1 MGSGSSSQTQE
12 VKQRPTTSP
21 NVNKLNGT
29 NTSTPDDVRP
39 KTTSNGTAE
48 RAPPTDKKP
57 AAQKPQV
64 PPPCPPARRKSEI
77 FILEKYQHVD
87 DYALN
92 SPSNLLVGSF
102 KDLIAYLTKN
112 EDWDDICKVRAIFRW
127 VTSVDVYSLKTE
139 SEPPTHS
146 PLEYFMKIQ
155 KNMGNHAHLV
165 SGLCQ
170 MAGVPCVIIS
180 GMNKSAAYEV
190 GNKVDRKMMGAQWNA
205 VYIGGEWHFIDAFWA
220 SACVV
225 GKKSGEWTLVDTD
238 GNVAQDD
245 EETSEGETQHRVN
258 EFYFLPDPDQFI
270 WTHFPDEK
278 AWQLLEKPFTVADF
292 ESHVY
297 IRERFYYLDMFY
309 TDKSK
314 KQCLL
319 SSTKGEVGLEF
330 GLPKEKSEYFRFKY
344 MLYQNR
350 AESGLDGGNL
360 SLERFVMFEHNS
372 DLLRFSLRFPVA
384 GKFKMDVFGLDE
396 RESDVF
402 DLCCTYLITCN
413 DPQKNCIPLPDCP
426 EIGWGPGV
434 EAKNAGLKAKSH
446 DGAIIISK
454 DGKVDIKLGAHK
466 DVRLHQLLKNTIV
479 DEATLSK
486 YAVIREEDGEFTVH
500 LRLPQ
505 EGEYA
510 LKLYANDEGEDGE
523 ASNVLNYLI
532 KFIEQN
538 GSNSPFPNITDGKIG
553 KKSIAEKLGVKA
565 ISHPGGSII
574 AKDGKASVTFKARN
588 DVELVCEI
596 HSNDP
601 NARKHMVV
609 TPTNKNGTWTFDMD
623 MPIEGE
629 YSLNIFAREKGNPSC
644 VHNVHSYLIQ
654 SDGHD
659 IGEEKSDEIK
669 RDEPK
674 VITETVE
681 TSEPEILI
689 PAPSGYSNVV
699 ACFHRRHADDPP
711 DNDIVKLMEQDGMKL
726 FLTKLEDFGEYMM
739 DIFEKDDK
747 GVLTHLA
754 RYQINRKPASELYKD
769 DAKMLMEQLKPK
781 EEQLEEKAFESVID
795 EKGSDEEKQRRQAR
809 NLMEKAIQ
817 QKDQYSLEKAL
828 AMYDSLGGNDDDF
841 VKKARKWLEL
851 LQAKEELQN
860 ASQKRELDGLDKALA
875 RAKAANFENQ
885 LDLQIVV
892 AQRLRD
898 QLARIEKLRH
908 SVLNMDQKTI
918 AEIRTYS
925 NPPDGVHQSLMGAF
939 LLLGHTM
946 KEVKVWKTCQV
957 ILGKTGKESV
967 MRKIQKFDPKDC
979 YLDAALAA
987 KKVIEEYTLEHI
999 RDVSAGAA
1007 TFFVW
1012 AKGMIEEVESTGGRA
1027 EEDPVTGAAKQTKGK
1042 KKKKKH

>member
-1 MGSGSSSQTQE
+1 MGSGTSTQ
-12 VKQRPTTSP
+12 QRPQSSP
-21 NVNKLNGT
+21 NVNKVNGT
-29 NTSTPDDVRP
+29 ASPASRPAPDSRP
-39 KTTSNGTAE
+39 KTTGTE
-48 RAPPTDKKP
+48 RPQGEKKQ
-57 AAQKPQV
+57 QKPQV
-64 PPPCPPARRKSEI
+64 PPPCPPKRRKTDV
-77 FILEKYQHVD
+77 FALEKYQHVD

-92 SPSNLLVGSF
+92 SPPNLLVGTF
-102 KDLIAYLTKN
+102 KELISYLTKD
-112 EDWDDICKVRAIFRW
+112 EDWDDMRKVRAIFRW

-139 SEPPTHS
+139 SEPPMHS
-146 PLEYFMKIQ
+146 PLEYFIKIQ

-190 GNKVDRKMMGAQWNA
+190 GSKVDRKMMGAQWNA
-205 VYIGGEWHFIDAFWA
+205 VYIDGEWRFIDAFWA

-278 AWQLLEKPFTVADF
+278 AWQLLEKPHTVADF
-292 ESHVY
+292 ENHTY
-297 IRERFYYLDMFY
+297 IRERFYYLDMSY
-309 TDKSK
+309 TVNSK
-314 KQCLL
+314 ELCLL
-319 SSTKGEVGLEF
+319 NAKNGEVGLEF
-330 GLPKEKSEYFRFKY
+330 ALPKEKSEYFRFKY

-350 AESGLDGGNL
+350 AESGLDGANL
-360 SLERFVMFEHNS
+360 SLDRFVMFEHNS
-372 DLLRFSLRFPVA
+372 DLLRFSLRFPVV

-402 DLCCTYLITCN
+402 DLCCTYLISCT
-413 DPQKNCIPLPDCP
+413 DPQKNCMPLPDCP

-466 DVRLHQLLKNTIV
+466 DVRLHQLLKNAIV

-486 YAVIREEDGEFTVH
+486 YAVIREENGEFTVH
-500 LRLPQ
+500 MRLPQ

-510 LKLYANDEGEDGE
+510 LKLYANDEGEDGD
-523 ASNVLNYLI
+523 ASNVLNYLV
-532 KFIEQN
+532 KYVEQN
-538 GSNSPFPNITDGKIG
+538 GKNEPFPNITDGKIG

-565 ISHPGGSII
+565 VSHPGGSLVT
-574 AKDGKASVTFKARN
+574 KDGKASVTFKARN

-609 TPTNKNGTWTFDMD
+609 KPSNKNGNWTFDLD

-644 VHNVHSYLIQ
+644 VHNVHSYLMQ
-654 SDGHD
+654 SDGHGISD
-659 IGEEKSDEIK
+659 EKADEIK
-669 RDEPK
+669 SEIEEPK
-674 VITETVE
+674 VIIETVE

-689 PAPSGYSNVV
+689 PAPTGYTNVV
-699 ACFHRRHADDPP
+699 ACFHRRHADDAP
-711 DNDIVKLMEQDGMKL
+711 DNDNIKLMEQDGMKL

-739 DIFEKDDK
+739 DIYEKDDK
-747 GVLTHLA
+747 GVLKQLA

-769 DAKMLMEQLKPK
+769 DAKMLMEQLLQKT
-781 EEQLEEKAFESVID
+781 QDDDQFDD
-795 EKGSDEEKQRRQAR
+795 EDDGKGSDDEKQRRNAR
-809 NLMEKAIQ
+809 KLMDRAIAN
-817 QKDQYSLEKAL
+817 KDPYSLEKAI
-828 AMYDSLGGNDDDF
+828 AMYESADGKDDDF
-841 VKKARKWLEL
+841 VKKAKKWLEL
-851 LQAKEELQN
+851 LQAKEDLQN
-860 ASQKRELDGLDKALA
+860 ASQRRELDALDKALA
-875 RAKAANFENQ
+875 RAKAANFDNQ

-939 LLLGHTM
+939 LLLGHSM
-946 KEVKVWKTCQV
+946 KEVKVWRTCQS
-957 ILGKTGKESV
+957 ILGKTGRESV

-979 YLDAALAA
+979 FLDAALAA
-987 KKVIEEYTLEHI
+987 KKVTSEYTLEHI

-1027 EEDPVTGAAKQTKGK
+1027 EEDPVTGAAKQSKGRK
-1042 KKKKKH
+1042 KKRKA

>member
-1 MGSGSSSQTQE
+1 MGSGTSQQN
-12 VKQRPTTSP
+12 QRPQSSP
-21 NVNKLNGT
+21 NKVNGIASQHDAPDSRPQTTGT
-29 NTSTPDDVRP
+29 ERP
-39 KTTSNGTAE
+39 PE
-48 RAPPTDKKP
+48 KKP
-57 AAQKPQV
+57 SKPQV
-64 PPPCPPARRKSEI
+64 PPPCPPKRRKADVFQLS
-77 FILEKYQHVD
+77 KYTHVD
-87 DYALN
+87 DYSLN
-92 SPSNLLVGSF
+92 SPPNLLVGTF
-102 KDLIAYLTKN
+102 KELIAYLTKN
-112 EDWDDICKVRAIFRW
+112 PEWDDMCKVRAIFRW
-127 VTSVDVYSLKTE
+127 VSSVDVYSLKTE
-139 SEPPTHS
+139 NDPPTHS
-146 PLEYFMKIQ
+146 PLEYFLKIQ

-170 MAGVPCVIIS
+170 MAGIACVIIS

-190 GNKVDRKMMGAQWNA
+190 GSKVDRKMMGAQWNA
-205 VYIGGEWHFIDAFWA
+205 VYIDGEWRFIDAFWA

-238 GNVAQDD
+238 GNVTQDD

-258 EFYFLPDPDQFI
+258 EFYFLPDPDQLI

-278 AWQLLEKPFTVADF
+278 LWQLLEKPHTVSEF
-292 ESHVY
+292 ENHTY

-309 TDKSK
+309 TDKTK
-314 KQCLL
+314 EQCMLTA
-319 SSTKGEVGLEF
+319 TKGEVGLEF

-372 DLLRFSLRFPVA
+372 DLLRFALRFPVA

-402 DLCCTYLITCN
+402 DLCCTYLISCS
-413 DPQKNCIPLPDCP
+413 DPQKNCMPLPDCP

-454 DGKVDIKLGAHK
+454 DGRVDIKLGAHK
-466 DVRLHQLLKNTIV
+466 DVRLHQLLKNAIV

-486 YAVIREEDGEFTVH
+486 YAVIREENGEFTVH

-510 LKLYANDEGEDGE
+510 MKLYANDEGEDGD

-532 KFIEQN
+532 KYIEKGTN
-538 GSNSPFPNITDGKIG
+538 EPFPNITDGKIG
-553 KKSIAEKLGVKA
+553 KKSIADKLGVKA
-565 ISHPGGSII
+565 ISNPGGSVIT
-574 AKDGKASVTFKARN
+574 KDGKASVTFKARN

-596 HSNDP
+596 HSQDP
-601 NARKHMVV
+601 NARKHMIVK
-609 TPTNKNGTWTFDMD
+609 PTNKNGTWTFDMD

-629 YSLNIFAREKGNPSC
+629 YSLNIFAREKGNPSS
-644 VHNVHSYLIQ
+644 VYNVHSYLIE
-654 SDGHD
+654 SDGHAID
-659 IGEEKSDEIK
+659 EEKADLIKDENS
-669 RDEPK
+669 EPT

-689 PAPSGYSNVV
+689 PAPTGYDNVV
-699 ACFHRRHADDPP
+699 ACFHRRHADDSP
-711 DNDIVKLMEQDGMKL
+711 DNDAVKLMEQDGLKL

-739 DIFEKDDK
+739 DIYERDAK
-747 GVLTHLA
+747 GVLLHLA

-769 DAKMLMEQLKPK
+769 DAKMLMEQLLQKP
-781 EEQLEEKAFESVID
+781 ESED
-795 EKGSDEEKQRRQAR
+795 ELVDDNDNKDVSDDEKQRRNAKK
-809 NLMEKAIQ
+809 LMERAMQ
-817 QKDQYSLEKAL
+817 QKDQYSLEKAI
-828 AMYDSLGGNDDDF
+828 AMYESAGGKDDES
-841 VKKARKWLEL
+841 VKKARRWLEL

-860 ASQKRELDGLDKALA
+860 AAQRREVDAIDKALA
-875 RAKAANFENQ
+875 RAKAANFDNQ

-925 NPPDGVHQSLMGAF
+925 NPPEGVHQSLMGAF
-939 LLLGHTM
+939 LLLGHPL
-946 KEVKVWKTCQV
+946 KEVKVWRTCQS
-957 ILGKTGKESV
+957 ILGKTGRESV

-979 YLDAALAA
+979 FLAA
-987 KKVIEEYTLEHI
+987 AVQSKKVIADYTLEHI

-1012 AKGMIEEVESTGGRA
+1012 AKGMIEEVESTGGRQ
-1027 EEDPVTGAAKQTKGK
+1027 EEDPVTGAAKQSKGRK
-1042 KKKKKH
+1042 KRRS